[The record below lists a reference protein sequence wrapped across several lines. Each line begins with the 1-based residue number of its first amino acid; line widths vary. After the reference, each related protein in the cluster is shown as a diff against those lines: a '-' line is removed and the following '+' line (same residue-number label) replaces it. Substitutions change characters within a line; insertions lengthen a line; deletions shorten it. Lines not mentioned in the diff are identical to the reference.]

1 MIVRRHSLLAGAA
14 DARGIVVVIDVLR
27 AFSCSAL
34 MLGWTTFGAKPI
46 GFRTEIFSGLPMDA
60 SSFSF
65 LLRLA
70 RSPS

>member
-34 MLGWTTFGAKPI
+34 MFHYGIRDMALVKTPQGWRFKTRVLHG
-46 GFRTEIFSGLPMDA
+46 DA
-60 SSFSF
+60 AP
-65 LLRLA
+65 R
-70 RSPS
+70 PSQ